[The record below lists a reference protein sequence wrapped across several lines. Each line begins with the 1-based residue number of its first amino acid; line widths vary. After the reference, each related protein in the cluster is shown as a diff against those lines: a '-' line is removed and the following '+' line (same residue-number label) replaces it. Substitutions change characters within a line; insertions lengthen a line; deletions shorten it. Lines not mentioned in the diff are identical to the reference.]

1 MEEHQIQPLPENSR
15 LEELL
20 EENLRYNRMI
30 YADSQKIKRY
40 MLWRVVFNIIW
51 FVIIVGPII
60 AAIIWLPPFFREAY
74 DGYSEL
80 LGQTQGAGDL
90 LNQLNGLR

>member
-1 MEEHQIQPLPENSR
+1 MEEYNTQPLSSDGR
-15 LEELL
+15 LEDLL

-40 MLWRVVFNIIW
+40 MFIRVVFNIIW
-51 FVIIVGPII
+51 FVIILGPII
-60 AAIIWLPPFFREAY
+60 AALIWMPPFFREAY
-74 DGYSEL
+74 SGYQEL

-90 LNQLNGLR
+90 LNQLNSLR